1 MKIEKPKSLSFA
13 TRAIHHGYSP
23 SSHHG
28 ALVPPTYMN
37 VTYGFDDIES
47 FQRSSG
53 LGNLYARPYNPT
65 TELLETKLAD
75 LEGGEACL
83 VTASGMG
90 AIGTTLMG
98 MLSAGDEL
106 IHHRTL
112 YICSGK
118 LLGEMPR
125 FGIKTVAADLTDPDC
140 LDDLITP
147 RTKAIYFETPVNPL
161 LELIDIARVAAKAR
175 KAGVKVIVDSTF
187 ATPLLCQPLALG
199 ADIVV
204 HSVTKYINGHGDVM
218 AGAVIADAQT
228 IDGLRRGSFNHITGA
243 TLNPMGA
250 SLVLRSLQT
259 LSLRMTQHGA
269 TALRLATELEAHP
282 GVEWVR
288 YPYLESHPHHDLAL
302 RQMRNGG
309 GVISFGVRSGFEG
322 ARRVMQR
329 LTLIA
334 RAVSLG
340 DTHTLMTHPASLSRG
355 DSRPRNHQVGVMD
368 NMLRLSVGLE
378 DAEDLLA
385 DLLQALPTD

>member
-1 MKIEKPKSLSFA
+1 MTTEKPKTLSLA
-13 TRAIHHGYSP
+13 TRAIHHGYAP

-37 VTYGFDDIES
+37 VTYGFDDIEA
-47 FQRSSG
+47 FQNSAGSG
-53 LGNLYARPYNPT
+53 RLYSRPYNPT
-65 TELLETKLAD
+65 TELLEQRLAD

-83 VTASGMG
+83 VTSSGMG

-98 MLSAGDEL
+98 LLSAGDEL

-118 LLGEMPR
+118 LMGELAR
-125 FGIKTVAADLTDPDC
+125 FGVKTVAADLTDPDT
-140 LDDLITP
+140 LDGLITP
-147 RTKAIYFETPVNPL
+147 RTRAIYFETPVNPL
-161 LELIDIARVAAKAR
+161 LELIDIERVAAIAR
-175 KAGVKVIVDSTF
+175 KAGVRVIVDSTF
-187 ATPLLCQPLALG
+187 ATPVLCRPLALG
-199 ADIVV
+199 ADIVL

-218 AGAVIADAQT
+218 AGAVIADAAT
-228 IDGLRRGSFNHITGA
+228 IAELRRGSFNHITGA

-259 LSLRMTQHGA
+259 LTLRMGQHGA
-269 TALRLATELEAHP
+269 SALRIAERLEAHP
-282 GVEWVR
+282 GVSWVR
-288 YPYLESHPHHDLAL
+288 YPHLPSHPHHALAL
-302 RQMRNGG
+302 RQMQNGG
-309 GVISFGVRSGFEG
+309 GVISFGVSSGFEG
-322 ARRVMQR
+322 ARRAMER
-329 LTLIA
+329 LGLIA

-378 DAEDLLA
+378 ETGDLLA
-385 DLLQALPTD
+385 DLEQALRSD

>member
-1 MKIEKPKSLSFA
+1 MTTDKPKDLSLA
-13 TRAIHHGYSP
+13 TRAIHHGYAP
-23 SSHHG
+23 SAHEG
-28 ALVPPTYMN
+28 ALVPPVYMN

-47 FQRSSG
+47 FQNSSG
-53 LGNLYARPYNPT
+53 SGKLYSRPYNPT
-65 TELLETKLAD
+65 TELLERKLAN

-90 AIGTTLMG
+90 AIGTTLTG
-98 MLSAGDEL
+98 LLSAGDEL

-118 LLGEMPR
+118 LMGELAR
-125 FGIKTVAADLTDPDC
+125 FGVRTVPADLTRPEA
-140 LDDLITP
+140 LDTLITP

-161 LELIDIARVAAKAR
+161 MELIDIARVAEKAR
-175 KAGVKVIVDSTF
+175 KAGVRVIVDSTF
-187 ATPLLCQPLALG
+187 ATPVLCQPLTLG
-199 ADIVV
+199 ADIVL

-218 AGAVIADAQT
+218 AGAVIADAET
-228 IDGLRRGSFNHITGA
+228 VGTLRRGAFNHITGA

-250 SLVLRSLQT
+250 SLVLRSLHT
-259 LSLRMTQHGA
+259 LALRMVQHGTSA
-269 TALRLATELEAHP
+269 MRIAEMLEAHP

-288 YPYLESHPHHDLAL
+288 YPHLRSHPHHDLAL

-309 GVISFGVRSGFEG
+309 GVISFAVRSGFDG
-322 ARRVMQR
+322 ARRVMER
-329 LTLIA
+329 LSLIA

-355 DSRPRNHQVGVMD
+355 DSRPRNHQIGVMD

-378 DAEDLLA
+378 DTGDLLA
-385 DLLQALPTD
+385 DLGQALRPD